1 MERAVAKGTR
11 LVDVI
16 KLAGEIRAARP
27 AAGIVIFGY
36 LNPILRHGLS
46 RLLTRLRRRRGR
58 CVGDGLIVEEAGPYL
73 AEMSGWG
80 WRRFFWPRQRARMS
94 GSRRLRE

>member
-27 AAGIVIFGY
+27 AAG
-36 LNPILRHGLS
+36 L
-46 RLLTRLRRRRGR
+46 
-58 CVGDGLIVEEAGPYL
+58 
-73 AEMSGWG
+73 
-80 WRRFFWPRQRARMS
+80 
-94 GSRRLRE
+94 

>member
-1 MERAVAKGTR
+1 
-11 LVDVI
+11 
-16 KLAGEIRAARP
+16 
-27 AAGIVIFGY
+27 VIFGY

-46 RLLTRLRRRRGR
+46 RFVDEAAAAG
-58 CVGDGLIVEEAGPYL
+58 VDGVLVTDLIVEEAGPYL
-73 AEMSGWG
+73 AEMERVG